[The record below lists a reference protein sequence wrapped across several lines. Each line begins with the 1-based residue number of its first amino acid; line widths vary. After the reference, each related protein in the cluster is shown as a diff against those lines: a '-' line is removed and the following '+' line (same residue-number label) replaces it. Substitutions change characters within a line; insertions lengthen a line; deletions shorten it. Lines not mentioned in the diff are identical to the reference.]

1 MTKLENRMALERE
14 RERERERGTLLAD
27 KFFERRILLSM
38 PQISKKIDKVNA
50 GIDCVIV
57 NVYKR
62 NIYSD
67 MAYPFCA

>member
-14 RERERERGTLLAD
+14 REREREGTLLNN
-27 KFFERRILLSM
+27 KFFARRTLLSM